1 LKEQLAS
8 PAIDIANS
16 LLSLLCE
23 QARDEGGSEAEEF
36 CGRIRGYQ
44 MRLYESPILDAPTA
58 RECIDD
64 CVTYFGR
71 LRTVTQIRT
80 AEFNELI
87 ELLKL
92 ALTEVTADNHTFHDR
107 LFQTSDNFKRLGN
120 LEDIREIKAQ
130 LTRLVRELRQ
140 VVIDKQQQEERIAAD
155 FSRRVRDLEV
165 KLELARRE
173 ALTDPLTRIAN
184 RAAFDRTA
192 KAWIT
197 QKKAF
202 VVVMLDIDYF
212 KSINDGHG
220 HHVGDGALLCAAQW
234 LGEKLRKKDLLARYG
249 GDEFALLIEGIS
261 LPQAGRRFSDLIAE
275 FSEKAYTYSDGD
287 QQRTVKFTMSCG
299 VAEFTNGDTLA
310 TLTQR
315 ADEALYEAKKSR
327 NRACTKPRSV
337 FSGIFEW

>member
-1 LKEQLAS
+1 
-8 PAIDIANS
+8 
-16 LLSLLCE
+16 
-23 QARDEGGSEAEEF
+23 
-36 CGRIRGYQ
+36 

-202 VVVMLDIDYF
+202 VV
-212 KSINDGHG
+212 
-220 HHVGDGALLCAAQW
+220 LCAAQW